1 MCKSIIYGKIKINR
15 KKPPDGSTAWATHPR
30 EDVIIIAKRKRAV
43 LYLRYSSD
51 KQTEQSIEGQE
62 HVCRDYARTH
72 DLKIVGSYIDR
83 ARSASKDIEK
93 RTEFLRMIE
102 DAESGDT
109 FDVVLVYKLDRF
121 ARDRADSAIYKRRL
135 KLAGVSVESA
145 TESLGSGPE
154 SVIMESMLEGFAQYY
169 SMELSQKIRRGQRES
184 VAKRK
189 FLGGRVPY
197 GFMIQ
202 DGRLVPDPVT
212 SLAVKLV
219 FEHANNGAAFTEIAN
234 IANAAG
240 YRTQIGTPFSCPFV
254 HRILHNKRYIGYYIY
269 KDVEVPDACEPIVS
283 EELFESV
290 QKRLKRERRR
300 KKKYM
305 DNEYLLSGKLY
316 CGHCGELMQGDSGTS
331 ETGKTYF
338 YYSCYGKKK
347 KRSGCHKAN
356 VRKDDIEAF
365 VLAKAREQ
373 LTSEV
378 MGKLATDI
386 FEVIDERQKR
396 QDRTP
401 ALLEQLKEVDRKISN
416 IVDVIADG
424 RSSSALTA
432 RLDKLE
438 EEKEALQTSIEKER
452 KARTRLI
459 TKEDIAEWLAK
470 VKLAEVESDR
480 ALIDAF
486 IEKVVLFDED
496 DGKNRKIQIFYR
508 LSDPSKSS
516 DIISYAPPFVN
527 LPSGNCL
534 KVFLYPFERRRLHFR

>member
-1 MCKSIIYGKIKINR
+1 MSKGIIYGKIKINQ
-15 KKPPDGSTAWATHPR
+15 KKSPKGSAAWATYHPR
-30 EDVIIIAKRKRAV
+30 EDVIIIANRKRAV

-62 HVCRDYARTH
+62 HVCRDYARAH
-72 DLKIVGSYIDR
+72 DMKIVDRYIDR

-93 RTEFLRMIE
+93 RASFLRMID
-102 DAESGDT
+102 DAESGDA

-135 KLAGVSVESA
+135 KMAGVSVISA

-154 SVIMESMLEGFAQYY
+154 AVIMESMLEGFAQYY
-169 SMELSQKIRRGQRES
+169 SLELSQKIRRGQRES

-197 GFMIQ
+197 GFMSQ
-202 DGRLVPDPVT
+202 DGHLAPDPVT
-212 SLAVKLV
+212 SPAVKKI
-219 FEHANNGAAFTEIAN
+219 FEYADDGASFTQIAQ
-234 IANAAG
+234 ILTELG
-240 YRTQIGTPFSCPFV
+240 YRTQTGSEITSQFV

-269 KDVEVPDACEPIVS
+269 KDVEVPDACEPIVG

-290 QKRLKRERRR
+290 QRRLDRERTRR
-300 KKKYM
+300 KKYM
-305 DNEYLLSGKLY
+305 DNDYLLSGKLY
-316 CGHCGELMQGDSGTS
+316 CGNCGEPMLGDSGTS
-331 ETGKTYF
+331 KTGKTYF

-347 KRSGCHKAN
+347 KRSGCTKAS
-356 VRKDDIEAF
+356 VRKDDIEEF
-365 VLAKAREQ
+365 VLEKAREQ

-378 MGKLATDI
+378 MGQLVTDI
-386 FEVIDERQKR
+386 FAVIDEQQKR

-416 IVDVIADG
+416 LVDAIADG
-424 RSSSALTA
+424 KSSSALIA

-438 EEKEALQTSIEKER
+438 DEKEAIQVSIDKEKDIHDR
-452 KARTRLI
+452 MI
-459 TKEDIAEWLAK
+459 NKEDIAEWLAK
-470 VKLAEVESDR
+470 IKLAEVRSDR

-496 DGKNRKIQIFYR
+496 DGKNRKVQTSYR
-508 LSDPSKSS
+508 LADPGQKFDYHLDSS
-516 DIISYAPPFVN
+516 TIRKFT
-527 LPSGNCL
+527 
-534 KVFLYPFERRRLHFR
+534 FR